1 VRDCGNLLTRA
12 GMRLPAVD
20 VDTVTMNYPSPH
32 KLVEHLRVM
41 GETNAGVSRRR
52 GPLGRSTAAAAAAA
66 YGSAFPSPP
75 GVGDTAG
82 GGGGGVE
89 ATYQVLYMTGWSA
102 GEGQQQPAERGSAG
116 VSLAQLEEELA
127 KVPKR

>member
-1 VRDCGNLLTRA
+1 MRDCGNLLTRA

-82 GGGGGVE
+82 GFRGVRLGSFGSLLGRHRGLLGGGGGLLG
-89 ATYQVLYMTGWSA
+89 APRGGLRG
-102 GEGQQQPAERGSAG
+102 AE
-116 VSLAQLEEELA
+116 
-127 KVPKR
+127 